1 MQTSYNEHCH
11 YSIRL
16 INKLRLLDTQ
26 NLLDFEL
33 INKAI
38 YWAKK
43 YHGEQKRKSG
53 EPYYSHPLEVAYMIS
68 DYKLKT
74 DVIVA
79 SILHDIIEDTAVTA
93 GMILDNFGWRIAEM
107 VDMLTRDRPDGTKL
121 SVEEILDNAYT
132 KSDKEVL
139 LVKIMDRL
147 HNMQTIN
154 SKSLNKIYKTSEQ
167 TFNLFILLSIYLENL
182 KIETEIFDTCHK
194 NLNLGQNNLQ
204 NPSEGGASFSLNFQ
218 NYANPE
224 TLLSQVYQNNSDLYQ
239 NLYKQELI

>member
-1 MQTSYNEHCH
+1 MHTSHNEHCH

-33 INKAI
+33 INKSI
-38 YWAKK
+38 HWARK
-43 YHGEQKRKSG
+43 YHREQKRKSG
-53 EPYYSHPLEVAYMIS
+53 EPYYSHPLEVAYIVS
-68 DYKLKT
+68 EYKLKT

-79 SILHDIIEDTAVTA
+79 SILHDIIEDTEVTA

-132 KSDKEVL
+132 KGDQEVL
-139 LVKIMDRL
+139 LVKIIDRL

-154 SKSLNKIYKTSEQ
+154 GMIIEKQNKIAK
-167 TFNLFILLSIYLENL
+167 
-182 KIETEIFDTCHK
+182 
-194 NLNLGQNNLQ
+194 
-204 NPSEGGASFSLNFQ
+204 
-218 NYANPE
+218 E
-224 TLLSQVYQNNSDLYQ
+224 TLMHFLLISNDIDFNIEELFTDLCFKAIGIKRSRKDLFNSSSQ
-239 NLYKQELI
+239 LIPLIS